1 MSNSIFDKGLIGHYA
16 TYWGLI
22 YMFTLPWYA
31 AIFISIPETFLI
43 ILIGFALF
51 NSSINL
57 KDSIVAAV
65 AIGMISLFLRR
76 IPIYPGLKV
85 LILILILSV
94 TITLFS
100 QIKLWYSFISVT
112 LGAMIIGAIENAV
125 MPVVL
130 MSISKNVNDLAINPW
145 LNIGVFQPTLLLAII
160 LFLLIKKLNFVL
172 YDLGTKES

>member
-16 TYWGLI
+16 PYWGLI

-94 TITLFS
+94 TVTLFS
-100 QIKLWYSFISVT
+100 KC
-112 LGAMIIGAIENAV
+112 
-125 MPVVL
+125 
-130 MSISKNVNDLAINPW
+130 
-145 LNIGVFQPTLLLAII
+145 
-160 LFLLIKKLNFVL
+160 
-172 YDLGTKES
+172 GTACGSYVDF